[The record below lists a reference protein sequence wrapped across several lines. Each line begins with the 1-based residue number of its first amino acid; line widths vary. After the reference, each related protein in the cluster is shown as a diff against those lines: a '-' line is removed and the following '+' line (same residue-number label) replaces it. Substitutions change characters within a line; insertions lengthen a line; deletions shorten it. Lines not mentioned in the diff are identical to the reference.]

1 MTIRVNDILQK
12 YRAKNIVLSTE
23 EYPFAV
29 INIRKNPNTLPHL
42 IKHAVT
48 DFMGEYDLEEIVF
61 DARAQELEVKT
72 KFGIG
77 RTYQVCEV
85 CSYE

>member
-1 MTIRVNDILQK
+1 MIIRVNDILQRYK
-12 YRAKNIVLSTE
+12 AKTIVLSTE
-23 EYPFAV
+23 EYPFSV
-29 INIRKNPNTLPHL
+29 INIRKNPNILSLL
-42 IKHAVT
+42 IKDAIV